1 MDITFEDLVK
11 YAKIKNVNGTDLK
24 ELLANKSLIY
34 KVEELRNND
43 SHIDEVV
50 NRLQNCYF
58 SNIEL
63 TEIEDLYEKYF
74 GPDVKKAPEEDIAEK
89 FGIALDNIEIVN
101 LDNGEEAYKF
111 VSLNNRD
118 IVLKKD
124 DNKEVDEAKEV
135 SKLNGYK
142 ELKFYTK
149 EELNNRLD
157 LLNDLSLEQIEKI
170 RSLTKNKNV
179 EVINPEFGLA
189 LDDDH
194 KLITATYDKENGVV
208 NVVDEGQEIL
218 DEIEDLELD
227 TANANVAEE
236 KEYANLVTTTQL
248 PVVELEEYT
257 NILDSDETVEELEE
271 KPKQFVKDSNGYV
284 VVAYLSLLITCI
296 VAIAMLLNLFI

>member
-89 FGIALDNIEIVN
+89 FGVALDNIEIVN

-296 VAIAMLLNLFI
+296 VAIAMLLNLFF

>member
-43 SHIDEVV
+43 PHIDEVV

-135 SKLNGYK
+135 SKLHGYK

-208 NVVDEGQEIL
+208 NVVDNNVEVLEEIG
-218 DEIEDLELD
+218 DVELD

>member
-43 SHIDEVV
+43 PHIDEVV

-208 NVVDEGQEIL
+208 NVVDNNEEVLEEIG
-218 DEIEDLELD
+218 DVELD

>member
-89 FGIALDNIEIVN
+89 FGVALDNIEIVN

-124 DNKEVDEAKEV
+124 DNKEVNEAKEV

-208 NVVDEGQEIL
+208 NVVDEEQEIL

-296 VAIAMLLNLFI
+296 VAIAMLLNLFF

>member
-24 ELLANKSLIY
+24 ELLANKTLIY

-58 SNIEL
+58 SKIEL

-74 GPDVKKAPEEDIAEK
+74 GPDVKKTPEEDIAEK
-89 FGIALDNIEIVN
+89 FGVALDNIEIVDLN
-101 LDNGEEAYKF
+101 NGEEAYKF
-111 VSLNNRD
+111 VSLNNKD
-118 IVLKKD
+118 IILKKD
-124 DNKEVDEAKEV
+124 DKKEVDESKEV

-149 EELNNRLD
+149 EELNKRLD
-157 LLNDLSLEQIEKI
+157 LLNDLSLEQVEKI
-170 RSLTKNKNV
+170 RTLTQKKNV
-179 EVINPEFGLA
+179 EAINPEFGLG

-194 KLITATYDKENGVV
+194 QLITATYDKENGVV
-208 NVVDEGQEIL
+208 NVMDNDDERQE
-218 DEIEDLELD
+218 EIGDIELD

-257 NILDSDETVEELEE
+257 NILDNDQKVEEIEE
-271 KPKQFVKDSNGYV
+271 KPKQYVKNSNGYV

-296 VAIAMLLNLFI
+296 VAIAMLLNIYF

>member
-208 NVVDEGQEIL
+208 NVVDNNEEVLEEIG
-218 DEIEDLELD
+218 DVELD

>member
-208 NVVDEGQEIL
+208 NVVDNNEEVLEEIG
-218 DEIEDLELD
+218 DVELD

-257 NILDSDETVEELEE
+257 NILDSDEPVEELEE

>member
-43 SHIDEVV
+43 PHIDEVV

-135 SKLNGYK
+135 SKLHGYK

-208 NVVDEGQEIL
+208 NVVDNNEEVLEEIG
-218 DEIEDLELD
+218 DVELD

>member
-43 SHIDEVV
+43 PHIDEVV

-208 NVVDEGQEIL
+208 NVVDNNEEVLEEIG
-218 DEIEDLELD
+218 DVELD

-257 NILDSDETVEELEE
+257 NILDSDEPVEELEE

>member
-248 PVVELEEYT
+248 PVVELEEY

>member
-43 SHIDEVV
+43 PHIDEVV

-135 SKLNGYK
+135 SKLHGYK

>member
-208 NVVDEGQEIL
+208 NVVDNNEEVLEEIG
-218 DEIEDLELD
+218 DVELD

-257 NILDSDETVEELEE
+257 NILDSDEPVEELEE

-296 VAIAMLLNLFI
+296 VAIAMLLKLFI

>member
-1 MDITFEDLVK
+1 M
-11 YAKIKNVNGTDLK
+11 N
-24 ELLANKSLIY
+24 
-34 KVEELRNND
+34 
-43 SHIDEVV
+43 
-50 NRLQNCYF
+50 
-58 SNIEL
+58 
-63 TEIEDLYEKYF
+63 
-74 GPDVKKAPEEDIAEK
+74 P
-89 FGIALDNIEIVN
+89 
-101 LDNGEEAYKF
+101 
-111 VSLNNRD
+111 RD
-118 IVLKKD
+118 VLKKD

-208 NVVDEGQEIL
+208 KVVDEGQEIL

-296 VAIAMLLNLFI
+296 VAIAMLLNLFF

>member
-118 IVLKKD
+118 IVL
-124 DNKEVDEAKEV
+124 E
-135 SKLNGYK
+135 
-142 ELKFYTK
+142 
-149 EELNNRLD
+149 
-157 LLNDLSLEQIEKI
+157 
-170 RSLTKNKNV
+170 
-179 EVINPEFGLA
+179 
-189 LDDDH
+189 
-194 KLITATYDKENGVV
+194 
-208 NVVDEGQEIL
+208 
-218 DEIEDLELD
+218 
-227 TANANVAEE
+227 
-236 KEYANLVTTTQL
+236 
-248 PVVELEEYT
+248 
-257 NILDSDETVEELEE
+257 
-271 KPKQFVKDSNGYV
+271 
-284 VVAYLSLLITCI
+284 
-296 VAIAMLLNLFI
+296 

>member
-89 FGIALDNIEIVN
+89 FGVALDNIEIVN

-236 KEYANLVTTTQL
+236 KDYANLVTTTQL

-257 NILDSDETVEELEE
+257 NILDSDEPVEELEE

-296 VAIAMLLNLFI
+296 VAIAMLLNLFF

>member
-1 MDITFEDLVK
+1 MDITFDDLVK

-43 SHIDEVV
+43 SNLDEIV

-58 SNIEL
+58 SVAEL
-63 TEIEDLYEKYF
+63 NEIEELYEKFF

-89 FGIALDNIEIVN
+89 FGVALDNIEIVN

-142 ELKFYTK
+142 ELKFYSK

-296 VAIAMLLNLFI
+296 VAIAMLLNLFF